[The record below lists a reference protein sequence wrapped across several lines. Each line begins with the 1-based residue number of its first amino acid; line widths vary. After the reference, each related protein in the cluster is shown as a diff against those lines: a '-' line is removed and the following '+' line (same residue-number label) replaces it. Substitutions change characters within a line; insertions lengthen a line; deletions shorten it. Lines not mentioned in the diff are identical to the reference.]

1 MSASESPS
9 SSSTLESAAETH
21 TSPENL
27 DEVVAATP
35 LVIEHSVATVSTCER
50 RVTVTIPREE
60 IDRYREDAV
69 KELVPTAALPGFRP
83 GRAPRALVG
92 QRFKA
97 ELSDQI
103 RTKLLSDAMEQ
114 VSEKANL
121 APISEPE
128 LDVATVVL
136 PEDGPMIF
144 EFGIEVRPE
153 FDLPAWKGLAIER
166 PSREIS
172 DEDVNEALG
181 NLLRERG
188 RLVPSEESPASG
200 DLVVASLR
208 FLDGD
213 KEISRAEE
221 LEIVVRPKLSFAD
234 AELDGFETL
243 VASAKAGDTVTAE
256 VTISDEAA
264 VEDLRGTSVTME
276 LQVLE
281 VKRFEL
287 PELTPAVI
295 AELGAFESEE
305 DLRKAVRQQLESR
318 LDWHRRQR
326 VRQQVSEA
334 LTASATWELPP
345 ELLKR
350 QSLREL
356 ERAILELRR
365 SGFDDDSIRRHV
377 NQLRQSVMASTSRA
391 LKEHFILERIAEE
404 ESVAETAAD
413 YDEEIRAI
421 AAQTSESPRR
431 VRANLE
437 KRGLMDVLRNQI
449 IERKTISLIE
459 SQASFT
465 DVPFEFEKPDADA
478 IDHAVCG
485 VAAGEE
491 EIPTAKHAEA
501 AAARGGRR

>member
-1 MSASESPS
+1 MSASDSPS
-9 SSSTLESAAETH
+9 SSSALES
-21 TSPENL
+21 SPEAL
-27 DEVVAATP
+27 GDEVVTTTP
-35 LVIEHSVATVSTCER
+35 LAIEIDVTNVSTCQR
-50 RVTVTIPREE
+50 RVKVTVPRED
-60 IDRYREDAV
+60 IDRYREEAV
-69 KELVPTAALPGFRP
+69 KDLVPTALLPGFRP
-83 GRAPRALVG
+83 GRAPRSLVG
-92 QRFKA
+92 QRFKT
-97 ELSDQI
+97 ELADQI

-114 VSEKANL
+114 VAEQAKL
-121 APISEPE
+121 APISEPD
-128 LDVATVVL
+128 LDVGSVLL

-153 FDLPAWKGLAIER
+153 FEMPKWKGLEIER
-166 PSREIS
+166 PTREIV
-172 DEDVNEALG
+172 DADVDEALA

-188 RLVPSEESPASG
+188 RLVPSDGSPTSG
-200 DLVVASLR
+200 DLVVATLR

-221 LEIVVRPKLSFAD
+221 MEIIVRPKLSFAD
-234 AELDGFETL
+234 AEFDGFESL
-243 VASAKAGDTVTAE
+243 VTSAKAGDKVTGD

-264 VEDLRGTSVTME
+264 VEELRGKKVTME
-276 LQVLE
+276 VEIVE

-305 DLRKAVRQQLESR
+305 ELRTAVRQQLENR
-318 LDWHRRQR
+318 LDYHRRQR
-326 VRQQVSEA
+326 VRQQVAEA
-334 LTASATWELPP
+334 LTASADWELPP

-356 ERAILELRR
+356 ERSILELRR
-365 SGFDDDSIRRHV
+365 SGFDDDSIRRYV
-377 NQLRQSVMASTSRA
+377 NQLRQSVMASTARS

-404 ESVAETAAD
+404 ASIAETAAD

-449 IERKTISLIE
+449 IERKTVGLIE
-459 SQASFT
+459 SEATFK

-478 IDHAVCG
+478 VDHAVCG

-501 AAARGGRR
+501 GTGRGARR